1 MYSVTIEHE
10 CACFKKSE
18 YTNHNT
24 FPTQQEAYRYADILA
39 ELMNEE
45 FCGKH
50 TFTPQKVEGDAF
62 IIRVTIN
69 TSALEA
75 NKHITCDVGCGSTD
89 NWKLESTKQSEK
101 ENCGSH
107 CGCS

>member
-1 MYSVTIEHE
+1 MYTVEIEHE

-18 YTNHNT
+18 YTNRNT
-24 FPTQQEAYRYADILA
+24 FKTQQEAYRYADILA

-50 TFTPQKVEGDAF
+50 TFTPQKAQEDAF

-69 TSALEA
+69 TSALDEK
-75 NKHITCDVGCGSTD
+75 KHITCDVGCGSTD
-89 NWKLESTKQSEK
+89 KWTLESTKSQASA
-101 ENCGSH
+101 EN
-107 CGCS
+107 